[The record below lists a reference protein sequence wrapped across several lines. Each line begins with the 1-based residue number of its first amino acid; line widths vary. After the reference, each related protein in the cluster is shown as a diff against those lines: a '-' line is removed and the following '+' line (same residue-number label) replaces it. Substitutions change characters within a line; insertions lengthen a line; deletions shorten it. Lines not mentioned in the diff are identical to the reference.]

1 MTIAPAKKERGRPS
15 TAELGLTPKLR
26 QALTLKAQGL
36 SWKDCAA
43 GVGTSYK
50 TLREWVRNSPEAEEF
65 LQLQQE
71 ENQENLNKGYS
82 MLMAFAPEAA
92 EKMIEMIRSDKTRD
106 YVKKDLLRD
115 YFGVIE
121 KGVTERQQQEMLQ
134 GMMEKLQALEGGR
147 VLDI

>member
-1 MTIAPAKKERGRPS
+1 MSIAPARKAKGRP
-15 TAELGLTPKLR
+15 TNAELGLTPKLR

-36 SWKDCAA
+36 SWKDCAQ
-43 GVGTSYK
+43 GVGVAYK
-50 TLREWVRNSPEAEEF
+50 TMREWVRNSPEAEDF
-65 LQLQQE
+65 LLEQQE
-71 ENQENLNKGYS
+71 QNQESLNKGYS
-82 MLMAFAPEAA
+82 TLMAFAPEAA
-92 EKMIEMIRSDKTRD
+92 EKMIEMIRSPKTRD

-121 KGVTERQQQEMLQ
+121 KGITERRQEEMLQ